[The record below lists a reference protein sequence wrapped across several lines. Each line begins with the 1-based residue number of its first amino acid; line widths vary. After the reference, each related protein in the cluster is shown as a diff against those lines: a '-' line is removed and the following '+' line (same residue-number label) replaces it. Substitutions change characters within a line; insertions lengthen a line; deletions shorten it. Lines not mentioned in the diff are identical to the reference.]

1 MTMSKRTY
9 WIGSIVA
16 AIALLVAAITM
27 VSVASSAGA
36 PGQIDDG
43 ADLLPLATITLEDA
57 IAAAQA
63 AESGALGEVDLEM
76 YEGRIVFNVDIGDKD
91 MKIDAENGTVLGS
104 VSDD

>member
-27 VSVASSAGA
+27 VSVASSATA

-76 YEGRIVFNVDIGDKD
+76 YEGRLVFNVDIGDKD